1 MGDAHSDDRGEERGE
16 NEGDDRS
23 DHTDRDGRDNRP
35 DERGDRLDGRL
46 ARGNHLNH
54 LNHLAGRFEQRIAR
68 LTLEQKIGM
77 LSGGSVFRTAA
88 QPAAGLRAIVTS
100 DGPIGVRGERW
111 DERDTALA
119 LPSATAM
126 AATWD
131 EGLIERLGRI
141 LSGEAQRKGV
151 HMLLA
156 PTLNLHRSPVGGRHF
171 ECFSEDPVLT
181 GRIGAAYI
189 RGVQSGGVAA
199 TAKHYVA
206 NDSETERLTL
216 DVRVDERTLRELYL
230 APFEAAV
237 AAGVWA
243 VMSAYNS
250 VNGTTMSQSPLLAE
264 PLKGEWGFDGL
275 VVSDWGALRST
286 VPSALAAQD
295 LAMPGP
301 NEHWGL
307 PLAQAVRDG
316 IVPEALIDEK
326 LRRILLLAER
336 VGALDPLDEPETPNA
351 DADADAPNAAT
362 TTPPPHTLTPA
373 ETRALLRHAV
383 TRSSVLVRNEDGL
396 LPLTPSALRSV
407 AVIGPNAATARIQGG
422 GSAGVFPESTVTPL
436 VGIRA
441 ALDGV
446 ATVDYAAGA
455 HVSVRPTP
463 LTPERSVDPVTGEP
477 GVRVRYLDE
486 DGAEVHTELRRSGRI
501 LEPSVDFNSLGAQ
514 FVEVSARLLPDV
526 GGEWKVG
533 VVGLGE
539 VSLRVNDSVL
549 INETVVPESD
559 DPTYLHVMPSYRQ
572 VPLTVSAETPVH
584 LAARRRIT
592 PENGLAIAL
601 TADPPRR
608 DGDDE
613 LAAAVALAKTSD
625 AAIVVVGTTD
635 EIESE
640 GFDRVSLAL
649 PGRQDEL
656 VAAVAAVNP
665 RTIVVVNAGGPV
677 LLPWLE
683 DVPAALLCWFPGQEA
698 GDGLADLLFGA
709 AEPGGR
715 LPTTWAAAAADVPI
729 LGTTPVN
736 GVLEYA
742 EGLHI
747 GYRAWLRP
755 GRADRERPE
764 PMFWFGHGLGY
775 TTWRYESISTP
786 QAVEHGQSF
795 TVQVTVRNGGH
806 RPGREVVQVY
816 ASRPDSAI
824 DRPTRWLAGFAT
836 VEAQPGEEVTVSVDI
851 PARALQH
858 WSVSARSWSTEPGDF
873 TLLAGRSAG
882 DLPLTATIAVD

>member
-1 MGDAHSDDRGEERGE
+1 MRGA
-16 NEGDDRS
+16 DS
-23 DHTDRDGRDNRP
+23 
-35 DERGDRLDGRL
+35 GDRLDR
-46 ARGNHLNH
+46 
-54 LNHLAGRFEQRIAR
+54 RFEKRISR
-68 LTLEQKIGM
+68 LDLEQKIRL

-88 QPAAGLRAIVTS
+88 EPAAGMRAIVTS

-131 EGLIERLGRI
+131 TELVERLGRI
-141 LSGEAQRKGV
+141 LSDEARRKGV
-151 HMLLA
+151 RQLLA

-171 ECFSEDPVLT
+171 ECYSEDPLLT

-206 NDSETERLTL
+206 NDSETERLSL
-216 DVRVDERTLRELYL
+216 DARVDERALREVYL

-237 AAGVWA
+237 GAGVWA

-250 VNGTTMSQSPLLAE
+250 VNGTTMSESPLLAE

-286 VPSALAAQD
+286 VPAALAAQD

-301 NEHWGL
+301 NPHWGA
-307 PLAQAVRDG
+307 PLAAAVREG
-316 IVPEALIDEK
+316 VVPEALIDEK
-326 LRRILLLAER
+326 LRRLFQLAER
-336 VGALDPLDEPETPNA
+336 VGALDDIGLDDLWTNGTA
-351 DADADAPNAAT
+351 APQAAT
-362 TTPPPHTLTPA
+362 MGEA
-373 ETRALLRHAV
+373 RALLRHAV
-383 TRSSVLVRNEDGL
+383 ARSSVLVRNEEDL
-396 LPLTPSALRSV
+396 LPLDPASLRSV

-422 GSAGVFPESTVTPL
+422 GSASVFPESTVTPL
-436 VGIRA
+436 AGIRA
-441 ALDGV
+441 ALEDV
-446 ATVDYAAGA
+446 ARVEYAAGV

-463 LTPERSVDPVTGEP
+463 LTPDRATDPVTGEP
-477 GVRVRYLDE
+477 GVRVRYLDA
-486 DGAEVHTELRRSGRI
+486 DGVEVHSERRLSGRI
-501 LEPSVDFNSLGAQ
+501 LEPSVNFSSLGAQ
-514 FVEVSARLLPDV
+514 FVEVSARLVPEV

-539 VSLRVNDSVL
+539 VSLRAGDRVL
-549 INETVVPESD
+549 VDETVVPESD
-559 DPTYLHVMPSYRQ
+559 DPTYLHVTPSYRQ
-572 VPLTVSAETPVH
+572 VPLNVVAGAPVE

-592 PENGLAIAL
+592 PDTGLAVAL

-608 DGDDE
+608 DDDDE
-613 LAAAVALAKTSD
+613 LAAAVALAKASD
-625 AAIVVVGTTD
+625 AAVVVVGTTD

-640 GFDRVSLAL
+640 GFDRASLAL

-665 RTIVVVNAGGPV
+665 RTVVVVNAGGPV
-677 LLPWLE
+677 LLPWLD
-683 DVPAALLCWFPGQEA
+683 DVPAALLTWFPGQEA
-698 GDGLADLLFGA
+698 GDGIADLLFGA

-715 LPTTWAAAAADVPI
+715 LPTTWGAAAEDVPI
-729 LGTTPVN
+729 LDTRPVK
-736 GVLEYA
+736 GVLDYA

-755 GRADRERPE
+755 RGADQARPE

-775 TTWRYESISTP
+775 TTWQYEAVSAP
-786 QAVEHGQSF
+786 RAVEHGQGF
-795 TVQVTVRNGGH
+795 AVEVTVRNGGH
-806 RPGREVVQVY
+806 RAGREVVQVY
-816 ASRPDSAI
+816 LSRSESSI
-824 DRPTRWLAGFAT
+824 DRPARWLAGFAA
-836 VEAQPGEEVTVSVDI
+836 VEAQPGESVTALVEI

-858 WSVSARSWSTEPGDF
+858 WSVSAGSWSTEPGEF

-882 DLPLTATIAVD
+882 DLPLSAAVAVN